1 MKRLIIAALMT
12 TTAAHAQQAG
22 CLNGSTCTQTN
33 VFAPSGAAVL
43 SASNV
48 SSSIAFPASGSSL
61 NVMITNQGSAVA
73 YLAMGN
79 SSIVA
84 TTTGIP
90 IQPGQTLAFA
100 QGLNTYIAAITASG
114 TVPLLVQSG
123 VGTPVITYGQQQTQI
138 QTKITSLTVVP
149 LDVGTVATGGTAVT
163 ALAAGHATA
172 GGFVGTS
179 NAAGICVDQYQ
190 TAGTVT
196 GTPST
201 TWCVYPGQ
209 PYALVPST
217 HAVSVNSTASGVSI
231 VGEGLQ

>member
-1 MKRLIIAALMT
+1 M
-12 TTAAHAQQAG
+12 AAHARKRMFLHHPARRF
-22 CLNGSTCTQTN
+22 CRHLMS
-33 VFAPSGAAVL
+33 AA
-43 SASNV
+43 ASRFRPV
-48 SSSIAFPASGSSL
+48 
-61 NVMITNQGSAVA
+61 
-73 YLAMGN
+73 
-79 SSIVA
+79 
-84 TTTGIP
+84 
-90 IQPGQTLAFA
+90 
-100 QGLNTYIAAITASG
+100 AITASG
-114 TVPLLVQSG
+114 TAPLLVQSG

-163 ALAAGHATA
+163 ALASGHATA